1 MSISHFDPQRT
12 STLSI
17 AARRTNI
24 GAMIDRRG
32 FLKVTGGAAS
42 MWPLTAFAQK
52 VPVVIGFLGGQ
63 AKPPPRDPQGSAL
76 FQGFIDNGLVVGR
89 DFMFEARFTAGD
101 DARFPEFARELGQL
115 RVRIILANT
124 PAGVRAAQR
133 LEPPLPIVMTAI
145 SDPVTSGLVES
156 LAHPGNHTTGTA
168 SLNEDVTPKL
178 LEFLREISPKA
189 NTLAVLF
196 NPSNATSALL
206 MDNLETRANPL
217 GIGVKRYALRSLDDL
232 DPLFSMLT
240 SRPQDALQLISDS
253 TINESLSE
261 PIAAYATANRLPSF
275 STSESA
281 FEAGVLLAYGA
292 STRKILR
299 RTGYYVRRILDGAVA
314 GDLPIEQPTGFD
326 LFINAKTA
334 KAIDVEIPATLLAR
348 ADRIIE

>member
-1 MSISHFDPQRT
+1 
-12 STLSI
+12 
-17 AARRTNI
+17 
-24 GAMIDRRG
+24 
-32 FLKVTGGAAS
+32 
-42 MWPLTAFAQK
+42 MWPLTAFAEK

-299 RTGYYVRRILDGAVA
+299 RTGY
-314 GDLPIEQPTGFD
+314 
-326 LFINAKTA
+326 
-334 KAIDVEIPATLLAR
+334 
-348 ADRIIE
+348 

>member
-1 MSISHFDPQRT
+1 
-12 STLSI
+12 
-17 AARRTNI
+17 
-24 GAMIDRRG
+24 MIDRRG
-32 FLKVTGGAAS
+32 VLKVAGGAAS
-42 MWPLTAFAQK
+42 MWPLTAFGQK

-63 AKPPPRDPQGSAL
+63 PHPPPLAQDPQGSAL
-76 FQGFIDNGLVVGR
+76 FQGFIDNGLVAGR

-101 DARFPEFARELGQL
+101 DARFPEFVRELAQ
-115 RVRIILANT
+115 RNVRIILANT

-133 LEPPLPIVMTAI
+133 LEPPVPIVMTVM
-145 SDPVTSGLVES
+145 SDPVASGLVNS

-168 SLNEDVTPKL
+168 SLDEDVTPKL
-178 LEFLREISPKA
+178 LEFLREILPKA
-189 NTLAVLF
+189 NKLAVLF
-196 NPSNATSALL
+196 NSSNSTNSLL
-206 MDNLETRANPL
+206 VDNLQAKANPL
-217 GIGVKRYALRSLDDL
+217 GISVRRYPLRSLDDL
-232 DPLFSMLT
+232 DPLFSMLK
-240 SRPQDALQLISDS
+240 SKPPDALQLIGDA
-253 TINESLSE
+253 TVTEFLSK
-261 PIAAYATANRLPSF
+261 PIVDYAIANRLPSF

-334 KAIDVEIPATLLAR
+334 KAINVEIPATLLAR